1 MNVSTRNL
9 NRFVVFILS
18 FLLIVFASACQM
30 QQKGRKPAP
39 DWSRG
44 LPVGV
49 FVRGDIDLVVEPD
62 GALTYF
68 VWLTEDEEGYSQ
80 VQYEVLD
87 ETAVSQTSHL
97 LDIPATQIR
106 YPRLVLSNNDAIHL
120 LWSTREENERNWDL
134 WYGQL
139 DEDGNFQGEPIRLA
153 ASEDGVMSYD
163 VVSDGAGGLF
173 VVWDKGADD
182 MIAGVQIGADGTNL
196 QPEQDLA
203 AGASPS
209 IQVDE
214 TGSLYMTW
222 LSGNDVTYAQWP
234 DGELE
239 TAVPTIITTFPDNTS
254 GRLDGPELG
263 VAGEWGYILWSFY
276 YSSGLEAGSAVSEY
290 VAFPLDEPQLTI
302 PQQITISSAEEQT
315 YVDYMG
321 VYNLTKLAPPSG
333 VRGNTNFIREPKA
346 TTGRGNE
353 LAVALTMSQD
363 FRLNAF
369 VQVATALFKDGNYI
383 GYQIAGKT
391 EAFSQKP
398 ILATDDNGDLYM
410 AWRDGGRGTL
420 AYYALTTDFGQD
432 ALNRMEVNDFAT
444 VAMNGGI
451 EVIAGMLFFPLAC
464 VWLVPGFLIIGLYHF
479 WKGESDMKEPA
490 TIILLVISIAVSQ
503 AMKFMFLPTIM
514 TYVPFSAWLDI
525 PTGWHSAMIVI
536 VPGLTTVI
544 GLLFAW
550 FMHKRTESGLAFF
563 FWFTAIDAILTLA
576 IYGVNFLG
584 VF

>member
-9 NRFVVFILS
+9 NRFVVFILL
-18 FLLIVFASACQM
+18 FLLIVFAGACQM
-30 QQKGRKPAP
+30 QQKGRKPSP

-62 GALTYF
+62 GALTHF
-68 VWLTEDEEGYSQ
+68 VWLTEDGEGLSQ

-87 ETAVSQTSHL
+87 ETAVSQTNQL
-97 LDIPATQIR
+97 LNIPATQIR
-106 YPRLVLSNNDAIHL
+106 YPRLILSNNETLHL

-134 WYGQL
+134 WYSQL
-139 DEDGNFQGEPIRLA
+139 DEKGNFQGDPIQLETP
-153 ASEDGVMSYD
+153 EDGVKSYD
-163 VVSDGAGGLF
+163 VVSDGTEGLF
-173 VVWDKGADD
+173 VVWSKEADD
-182 MIAGVQIGADGTNL
+182 LIAGVQIGADGINL
-196 QPEQDLA
+196 QHEQDLA
-203 AGASPS
+203 TGNSPS
-209 IQVDE
+209 IQIDE
-214 TGSLYMTW
+214 IGSLYMTW
-222 LSGNDVTYAQWP
+222 MSGNDVTYAQWS

-239 TAVPTIITTFPDNTS
+239 PAVPTTITTFPDNTS
-254 GRLDGPELG
+254 GRLNGPELG
-263 VAGEWGYILWSFY
+263 IAGEWAYILWSFY
-276 YSSGLEAGSAVSEY
+276 YSSGLEAGTAVSEY
-290 VAFPLDEPQLTI
+290 IAIPLDEPQITI

-315 YVDYMG
+315 YTDYAG
-321 VYNLTKLAPPSG
+321 AYNLTQIAPPSG
-333 VRGNTNFIREPKA
+333 VRNRTSFIREPKA
-346 TTGRGNE
+346 TTGRDNE

-369 VQVATALFKDGNYI
+369 VQVATALFKDGEYI

-398 ILATDDNGDLYM
+398 ILATDDNGNLYM

-420 AYYALTTDFGQD
+420 AYYALTTEVGQA

-444 VAMNGGI
+444 VAMNGGV

-479 WKGESDMKEPA
+479 WKGESDMKEPV

-503 AMKFMFLPTIM
+503 VMKFMFLPTMM

-525 PTGWHSAMIVI
+525 PTSWHSAMIII
-536 VPGLTTVI
+536 VPGLTAVI